1 MELGLENPFINFIFA
16 YYNYH
21 CFIMGRFEKVIVNQ
35 AGVDKRE
42 SGYYSTPEFIADY
55 ITKELIALNPTGRKV
70 LDPATGNEELL
81 KSFFLAGKEIDSFD
95 IIEHGEIKYSNF
107 SQFDFIE
114 FYKEK
119 KNQQFFSNA
128 IDLDYDYYI
137 ANPPYNCHEINYIRD
152 NKKDLKLLFDK
163 VGVNN
168 MYSMFLSAMIDC
180 AKDGALIGVIISD
193 SFLTATMHSGLR
205 EQILSQCSIHQLILC
220 PNDLFWDQKADVR
233 TCILILQ
240 KGTQFQ
246 TDVLVSNRPKNKEKL
261 AERLKSKNF
270 NTVKIEN
277 IVLSKKKNANQFII
291 DVDPDVLKL
300 FSLPRIGEV
309 FKCITGISTGNDK
322 KYLSTVKK
330 EGYEVPFYKNPGS
343 RKFKT
348 EVDAYIINDF
358 MDESLKVKDFMVRNK
373 QFMLKEGITCSSM
386 GLPFSAC
393 YLPEN
398 STFGVNANIFTP
410 KEDIFWMISYLNS
423 SLVTYFVR
431 GVLIRSNMVTSGY
444 ISQIPILKFNEL
456 EKKQLHQIAVNAI
469 NETTPIKD
477 AIDKIDIIIFNNVG
491 LCKHKIEYIVDFAT
505 NLNKRV

>member
-1 MELGLENPFINFIFA
+1 
-16 YYNYH
+16 
-21 CFIMGRFEKVIVNQ
+21 MGRFEKVLINQ
-35 AGVDKRE
+35 SGVDKRE
-42 SGYYSTPEFIADY
+42 SGYYSTPEFIAEY
-55 ITKELIALNPTGRKV
+55 ITNELLKINPNGRRV

-81 KSFFLAGKEIDSFD
+81 KNFFLAGKEIDSFD

-107 SQFDFIE
+107 NQFDFIE
-114 FYKEK
+114 YYKEK
-119 KNQQFFSNA
+119 KNQLFFSNK

-152 NKKDLKLLFDK
+152 NKSNLKLVFDK
-163 VGVNN
+163 AGVNN

-205 EQILSQCSIHQLILC
+205 EQILTECAIHQLILC

-240 KGTQFQ
+240 KGTHYQGRIS
-246 TDVLVSNRPKNKEKL
+246 VSDRPQNKSELQKILKNR
-261 AERLKSKNF
+261 NF
-270 NTVKIEN
+270 NIVNINN
-277 IVLSKKKNANQFII
+277 IVLGKKKSDNQFII
-291 DVDPDVLKL
+291 DVDKDVLKL
-300 FSLPRIGEV
+300 FDFPRVGEV
-309 FKCITGISTGNDK
+309 FQCVTGISTGNDK
-322 KYLSTVKK
+322 KYLSAEKK
-330 EGYEVPFYKNPGS
+330 DGFEVPFYKNPGS

-348 EVDAYIINDF
+348 EPDAFIISDF

-373 QFMLKEGITCSSM
+373 QLMFQEGITCSSM

-393 YLPEN
+393 YLPAN

-410 KEDIFWMISYLNS
+410 KDDIFWMISYLNS

-431 GVLIRSNMVTSGY
+431 GILIRSNMVTSGY
-444 ISQIPILKFNEL
+444 ISQIPILPFNEN
-456 EKKQLHQIAVNAI
+456 EKHKLTQLSKEVIENKVEINDAI
-469 NETTPIKD
+469 KEIDDLVFNNTGLCMAKIENIKD
-477 AIDKIDIIIFNNVG
+477 
-491 LCKHKIEYIVDFAT
+491 FAK

>member
-1 MELGLENPFINFIFA
+1 MELVLENPFINSNFA

-21 CFIMGRFEKVIVNQ
+21 CFDMGRFEKVIVNQ
-35 AGVDKRE
+35 SGVDKRE
-42 SGYYSTPEFIADY
+42 SGYYSTPQFIADY
-55 ITKELIALNPTGRKV
+55 ITKELIALNPSGKKV

-95 IIEHGEIKYSNF
+95 IIEHGDIKYSNF
-107 SQFDFIE
+107 NQFDFIE
-114 FYKEK
+114 YYKEK
-119 KNQQFFSNA
+119 KNQQFFSNS

-180 AKDGALIGVIISD
+180 AKNGALIGVIISD
-193 SFLTATMHSGLR
+193 SFLTATMHSELR

-240 KGTQFQ
+240 KGTQYQ
-246 TDVLVSNRPKNKEKL
+246 NDVLVSNRPKNKQNLEEIL
-261 AERLKSKNF
+261 ESKKFSN
-270 NTVKIEN
+270 VSIDS
-277 IVLSKKKNANQFII
+277 IVLSKKKSANQFII

-300 FSLPRIGEV
+300 FSLPRVGEV

-322 KYLSTVKK
+322 KYLSTVKTD
-330 EGYEVPFYKNPGS
+330 GYEVPFYKNPGS

-358 MDESLKVKDFMVRNK
+358 MEESLKVKDFMVRNK
-373 QFMLKEGITCSSM
+373 QYMLKEGITCSSM

-393 YLPEN
+393 YLPEK

-410 KEDIFWMISYLNS
+410 KQDIFWMISYLNS

-444 ISQIPILKFNEL
+444 ISQIPILEFNET
-456 EKKQLHQIAVNAI
+456 EKKQLEKISIDAL
-469 NETTPIKD
+469 NENIPTKD
-477 AIDKIDIIIFNNVG
+477 AIDKIDSIIFNNVG
-491 LCKHKIEYIVDFAT
+491 LCKSKIEHIIDFAN

>member
-1 MELGLENPFINFIFA
+1 
-16 YYNYH
+16 
-21 CFIMGRFEKVIVNQ
+21 MGRFEKVIVNQ
-35 AGVDKRE
+35 SGVDKRE
-42 SGYYSTPEFIADY
+42 SGYYSTPQFIADY
-55 ITKELIALNPTGRKV
+55 ITKELIALNPSGKKV

-95 IIEHGEIKYSNF
+95 IIEHGDIKYSNF
-107 SQFDFIE
+107 NQFDFIE
-114 FYKEK
+114 YYKEK
-119 KNQQFFSNA
+119 KNQQFFSNS

-180 AKDGALIGVIISD
+180 AKNGALIGVIISD
-193 SFLTATMHSGLR
+193 SFLTATMHSELR

-240 KGTQFQ
+240 KGTQYQ
-246 TDVLVSNRPKNKEKL
+246 NDVLVSNRPKNKQNLEEIL
-261 AERLKSKNF
+261 ESKKFSN
-270 NTVKIEN
+270 VSIDS
-277 IVLSKKKNANQFII
+277 IVLSKKKSANQFII

-300 FSLPRIGEV
+300 FSLPRVGEV

-322 KYLSTVKK
+322 KYLSTVKTD
-330 EGYEVPFYKNPGS
+330 GYEVPFYKNPGS

-358 MDESLKVKDFMVRNK
+358 MEESLKVKDFMVRNK
-373 QFMLKEGITCSSM
+373 QYMLKEGITCSSM

-393 YLPEN
+393 YLPEK

-410 KEDIFWMISYLNS
+410 KQDIFWMISYLNS

-444 ISQIPILKFNEL
+444 ISQIPILEFNET
-456 EKKQLHQIAVNAI
+456 EKKQLEKISIDAL
-469 NETTPIKD
+469 NENIPTKD
-477 AIDKIDIIIFNNVG
+477 AIDKIDSIIFNNVG
-491 LCKHKIEYIVDFAT
+491 LCKSKIEHIIDFAN